1 MPLKKGKSPKTVSA
15 NVSKLIGEG
24 YGQRQAVAI
33 ALSKSKENKEMKN
46 GNVKIPVPRLVR
58 FISSL
63 IRKSRDGFTPD
74 ERREIA
80 ADLLDL
86 AGAIL
91 HDLGENV

>member
-1 MPLKKGKSPKTVSA
+1 
-15 NVSKLIGEG
+15 
-24 YGQRQAVAI
+24 
-33 ALSKSKENKEMKN
+33 MKN
-46 GNVKIPVPRLVR
+46 DNVRIPVPRLVR

-63 IRKSRDGFTPD
+63 IRKSKNGFTPD

-91 HDLGENV
+91 HDLDENV